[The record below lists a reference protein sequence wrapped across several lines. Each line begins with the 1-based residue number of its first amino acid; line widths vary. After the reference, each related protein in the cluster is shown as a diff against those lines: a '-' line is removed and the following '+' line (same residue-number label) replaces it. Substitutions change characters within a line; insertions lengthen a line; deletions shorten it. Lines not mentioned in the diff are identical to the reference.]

1 MNQEL
6 LINVC
11 EYETRVAVVND
22 GLLQELHLSRAGSSS
37 ITGNVYLGRVQRVI
51 PGMQAAFVD
60 IGLERPGFLH
70 ARDVS
75 RSRGDDEASG
85 GVPDIRSMLRPEQ
98 VVLVQVSKDPIST
111 KGARLTTD
119 LAIASRFVVLMPFS
133 DHIGISQ
140 RIEDDEERER
150 LKRSIEQARSQQG
163 SGMGFIARTAAEGID
178 AAMIDTDVR
187 FLARLWDRLAN
198 RHAGATAPACVY
210 EELPLHIRMVRDVV
224 LPDVSQIMIDDAATH
239 DRVQTFVGEF
249 LPEFDGRVKLH
260 TDPSALFARYGVEE
274 EIQRALLRTVP
285 LKCGGSIVIEQTEA
299 MTTIDV
305 NTGGFLG
312 SHDLEETVFRTNLE
326 AAQIIPRQ
334 LRLRNL
340 GGIVVVDFIDM
351 TSEEHKRE
359 VMRVL
364 EKLCDADS
372 ARIRIEGFSSLG
384 LVQLSRKRTSDSLAR
399 QMCDPCERCEGRG
412 VVKSAVS
419 TCAEILRAVAQHAAR
434 HPRSEPCEYLIRAS
448 ETVVDRFLD
457 EDAEHLQ
464 SLSRRVGTPV
474 RLQVEPCCLPGQFDL
489 VLVQPARD

>member
-11 EYETRVAVVND
+11 EYETRVAVVNE
-22 GLLQELHLSRAGSSS
+22 GLLQELHLSRAGSGS

-70 ARDVS
+70 ARDVA
-75 RSRGDDEASG
+75 RRRDDDDENR
-85 GVPDIRSMLRPEQ
+85 GVPDIRSVLRPEQ
-98 VVLVQVSKDPIST
+98 VVLVQVSKDPISS

-140 RIEDDEERER
+140 RIDDDEERER
-150 LKRSIEQARSQQG
+150 LRTCIEQARAEHG
-163 SGMGFIARTAAEGID
+163 SNMGFIARTAAEGVD

-198 RHAGATAPACVY
+198 RRVGASAPTCVY

-224 LPDVSQIMIDDAATH
+224 LPDVSRIMIDDAATH
-239 DRVQTFVGEF
+239 DRVQAFVSEF
-249 LPEFDGRVKLH
+249 LPEFDGRVKMH
-260 TDPSALFARYGVEE
+260 TDASALFARYGVEE

-299 MTTIDV
+299 MTTVDV

-340 GGIVVVDFIDM
+340 GGIVVIDFIDM
-351 TSEEHKRE
+351 MSEEHKRE

-399 QMCDPCERCEGRG
+399 QMCDPCERCDGRG

-419 TCAEILRAVAQHAAR
+419 TCAEILRTVAQHAAR
-434 HPRSEPCEYLIRAS
+434 HQRSERCEYLIRAA
-448 ETVVDRFLD
+448 EPVVDRFLD
-457 EDAEHLQ
+457 EDAAHLQ